1 MDGDDL
7 EFSLGPVRSR
17 GAVEVF
23 GLVWV
28 CVGNGLV
35 WVCVGNGCVCV
46 GNGLV
51 WSCAGAIRL

>member
-1 MDGDDL
+1 MVGDDL
-7 EFSLGPVRSR
+7 DFSLGPVRSR

-28 CVGNGLV
+28 CA
-35 WVCVGNGCVCV
+35 GNGCVCV

-51 WSCAGAIRL
+51 WSCAGARRL